1 MVLSGK
7 VSVFVEKHLSHGKH
21 RVHDRRRASLSLT
34 LSPMTATVTAN
45 AAATRKASVSKSPTQ
60 NPFMNAA
67 PDSTPLP
74 LPEAADGEKTGR
86 RRRSSSTTRK
96 RVGFTDE
103 DTANAPA
110 SSASAPG
117 GDEKTT
123 GKEAPRK
130 TSLLRALS
138 GRKVSNG
145 GDGSDE
151 GPLDPRGEPVIVE
164 RRELG
169 ALITSLGQWALFGE
183 MALLN
188 WDRVRRA
195 HVVADGR
202 VALVRVTQELFD
214 LALATVV
221 REVYQAKRFFINGS
235 PVFARWPP
243 DAKEQLMLVLEREVL
258 PFDRRVQRQGDR
270 ATHIYFIVKCAHVS
284 PPNSL
289 RSNA

>member
-1 MVLSGK
+1 MG
-7 VSVFVEKHLSHGKH
+7 FA
-21 RVHDRRRASLSLT
+21 DDD
-34 LSPMTATVTAN
+34 TAN
-45 AAATRKASVSKSPTQ
+45 AAASSAP
-60 NPFMNAA
+60 A
-67 PDSTPLP
+67 PD
-74 LPEAADGEKTGR
+74 
-86 RRRSSSTTRK
+86 
-96 RVGFTDE
+96 
-103 DTANAPA
+103 
-110 SSASAPG
+110 
-117 GDEKTT
+117 GDERASE
-123 GKEAPRK
+123 GQREKEAPRK
-130 TSLLRALS
+130 TSLLRAQS
-138 GRKVSNG
+138 GRKESG
-145 GDGSDE
+145 GGGGTDE
-151 GPLDPRGEPVIVE
+151 GPLDPRGEPLLVE

-169 ALITSLGQWALFGE
+169 GLITSLGQWALFGE

-270 ATHIYFIVKCAHVS
+270 ATHLYFIVKCAHAS
-284 PPNSL
+284 PPTQLVHLYELFVFTFHNPTSEHACL
-289 RSNA
+289 IT